1 MQKKYNLKSKNSIT
15 KIKSDLQNLEKR
27 YSEIDNLFLKVYDD
41 YAKSLLDEEKFRLV
55 SQNYSNEQT
64 KLKEK
69 IKNLQTQIKE
79 TNKQEEGI
87 DSFVTL
93 IEQCLEI
100 KELNAFV
107 VNTLIDKV
115 IVSEPKEINGEMC
128 QNIKIVYNF
137 IGEL

>member
-1 MQKKYNLKSKNSIT
+1 MKKLNHKT
-15 KIKSDLQNLEKR
+15 KSDLQNLEKR
-27 YSEIDNLFLKVYDD
+27 YSEIDTLFLKVYDD
-41 YAKSLLDEEKFRLV
+41 YAKSLLDEEKFKLV

-87 DSFVTL
+87 DNFVTL

-128 QNIKIVYNF
+128 QNINIVYNF